1 MGDTAVFIFVASSL
15 ADVLEKISLIID
27 VYMFGVGYLQIS

>member
-15 ADVLEKISLIID
+15 AYVLGKISFNLD
-27 VYMFGVGYLQIS
+27 VYMFGIGYLQIL